1 MPKGWEWTRL
11 EDFVYAVTDGDHLPP
26 PKSPSGVPF
35 LVISDVNTGRIS
47 FDKAR
52 YAEKDYY
59 NSLPEIRK
67 AVKGDILFTVTG
79 SYGIVIPVETERQ
92 FCFQRHIGL
101 IKTLTSSL
109 WLTIAL
115 QSDYVL
121 SYCDKV
127 ATGTAQKTVSL
138 AHLRDLLIP
147 IPPQREQ
154 ERINE
159 ELSKWLDAVNN
170 ISSNNERLSCAIDK
184 TKSKILD
191 LAIHGKLVP
200 QDPNDEPAIEL
211 LKRINPK
218 FTPCDNAHYE
228 NVPSTW
234 TIILLGDLCFTI
246 NGLWKGKKPPFV
258 NVGVIRNANF
268 TKDCKLDYT
277 NIAYLDVEIKQYEKR
292 KLQCGDIIVEKSGGS
307 DNQPVGRTILFERK
321 DGDYSFSNFTSVLRI
336 YDGYPA
342 LPAFLNMFLQSIYQ
356 TGVTKRM
363 QTQTT
368 GIHNLIFDQFLT
380 IPVLLPPIAEQSRII
395 YKVNELFQL
404 LDDISANL

>member
-1 MPKGWEWTRL
+1 M